1 MTKKYK
7 KSIPLDDFLIKQLK
21 DKDMAR
27 GFLNESLKTYIE
39 DNNIEEFLYSLEIV
53 LKARQSLRSFSE
65 EANLNRSNLY
75 DIFRGRKKPQLH
87 TVLKI
92 LAKLGYTIKVA

>member
-7 KSIPLDDFLIKQLK
+7 NSIPLEDFMVDYLK
-21 DKDMAR
+21 DNERAK
-27 GFLNESLKTYIE
+27 GFLNVSLESYIE
-39 DNNIEEFLYSLEIV
+39 DGDINEFLHSLELV

-65 EANLNRSNLY
+65 ETNLNRSNLY

-87 TVLKI
+87 TILKI